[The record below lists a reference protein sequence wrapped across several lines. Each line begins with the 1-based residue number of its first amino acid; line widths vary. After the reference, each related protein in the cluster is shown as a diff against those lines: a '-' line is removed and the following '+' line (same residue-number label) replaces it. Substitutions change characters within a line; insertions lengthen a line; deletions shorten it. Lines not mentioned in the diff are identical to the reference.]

1 MKRERGNNLFFL
13 LCALGLALLFV
24 LPWLMKDQLGI
35 EHDTFFHLSRIE
47 GMARSLQAG
56 HFPPYIYPYKNN
68 GFGYAA
74 PLFYCDLFIVL
85 PALLYLCGL
94 PLSCCYQGFVFLVT
108 ACTAFTAEKLA
119 WRLGSNRKA
128 AVTAAAAYLFA
139 NYRITDAYVRSALG
153 ELTAMIFLPVL
164 LSGMYLLLEK
174 QDARGETLLTLSL
187 CGLVFS
193 HNLTFIMAA
202 VLLLV
207 FVTLYRKG
215 LPGTIWQAGF
225 RSALKAFL
233 LTAWFTLPMIEQ
245 LASQSFYLS
254 YYAGGSDLAGNALNL
269 SQYFVNR
276 TVFGYSG
283 LQYGPEMQM
292 TVNPGW
298 ELMLLPLFWL
308 HFRNQAEHRV
318 FVSRCLAA
326 GLICLLL
333 PLRYIPWDYL
343 VFLRVLQFPWRL
355 MTLASVLLM
364 VPLAGLLSALPQR
377 GRPFLQYGL
386 LAVILAEGCVHVLPV
401 LDRPFTISSATQY
414 TDITEGKLTDP
425 YYSATYMRVELAGGD
440 YIPIGSPD
448 FRGFVPVIR
457 DAAGYDAGI
466 AYTRTD
472 DTLTFT
478 ISDEAGTY
486 LLPVTWYKGYQ
497 VYKDNKPLVTQPG
510 LDRLVSFKAAGPGT
524 YTCRYSGTLVQKA
537 GLSLSLFS
545 AAVMILLYLR
555 RRPAL

>member
-153 ELTAMIFLPVL
+153 ELTAMIFLPML

-207 FVTLYRKG
+207 FVALYRKG

-448 FRGFVPVIR
+448 FRGFEPVIR

-466 AYTRTD
+466 TYTRAD

-510 LDRLVSFKAAGPGT
+510 LDRLVSFDAAGPGT

-537 GLSLSLFS
+537 GLALSLFS
-545 AAVMILLYLR
+545 AAVMILLNLC

>member
-164 LSGMYLLLEK
+164 LSAMYLLLEK

-298 ELMLLPLFWL
+298 ELMFLPLFWL

>member
-308 HFRNQAEHRV
+308 RFRNQAEHRV

-386 LAVILAEGCVHVLPV
+386 LAVILAEGCMHVLPV

-457 DAAGYDAGI
+457 DAQD
-466 AYTRTD
+466 
-472 DTLTFT
+472 
-478 ISDEAGTY
+478 
-486 LLPVTWYKGYQ
+486 P
-497 VYKDNKPLVTQPG
+497 
-510 LDRLVSFKAAGPGT
+510 
-524 YTCRYSGTLVQKA
+524 C
-537 GLSLSLFS
+537 S
-545 AAVMILLYLR
+545 APFAR
-555 RRPAL
+555 RG

>member
-1 MKRERGNNLFFL
+1 MKQERGNNLFFL
-13 LCALGLALLFV
+13 LCATGLALLFV

-56 HFPPYIYPYKNN
+56 HFPPYVYPYKNN

-74 PLFYCDLFIVL
+74 PLFYCDLFMVL

-108 ACTAFTAEKLA
+108 AGTAFTAEKLA
-119 WRLGSNRKA
+119 WRLGSERKT
-128 AVTAAAAYLFA
+128 AVIAAAAYLFA

-164 LSGMYLLLEK
+164 LSAMYLLLEK
-174 QDARGETLLTLSL
+174 QDAKGETLLTLAL

-207 FVTLYRKG
+207 FVALYRQG
-215 LPGTIWQAGF
+215 LPKEIWQAGF

-245 LASQSFYLS
+245 LASQPFYLS

-308 HFRNQAEHRV
+308 SFRNPADHHV
-318 FVSRCLAA
+318 FIRRCLTA
-326 GLICLLL
+326 GLVCLIL
-333 PLRYIPWDYL
+333 PVRYIPWDYL

-355 MTLASVLLM
+355 MTLAAVLLM
-364 VPLAGLLSALPQR
+364 VPLAVLLSALP
-377 GRPFLQYGL
+377 GRCRSFLQYGL
-386 LAVILAEGCVHVLPV
+386 LAVILAEGCMHVLPV
-401 LDRPFTISSATQY
+401 VDRPFTINSATAY

-448 FRGFVPVIR
+448 FRGFAPVIR
-457 DAAGYDAGI
+457 DAAGNDAGI
-466 AYTRTD
+466 SYARND
-472 DTLTFT
+472 DGLTFT
-478 ISDEAGTY
+478 IKDEAGTY
-486 LLPVTWYKGYQ
+486 YLPVTWYKGYQ
-497 VYKDNKPLVTQPG
+497 VYKDNEPLAAEPG
-510 LDRLVSFKAAGPGT
+510 LYRLVSFEAAGPGT
-524 YTCRYSGTLVQKA
+524 YTCRYSGTLLQKTSLA
-537 GLSLSLFS
+537 LSLIST
-545 AAVMILLYLR
+545 AVLILLKLR
-555 RRPAL
+555 RCAV

>member
-1 MKRERGNNLFFL
+1 MKQERGNNLFFL
-13 LCALGLALLFV
+13 LCATGLALLFV

-56 HFPPYIYPYKNN
+56 HFPPYVYPYKNN

-74 PLFYCDLFIVL
+74 PLFYCDLFMVL

-108 ACTAFTAEKLA
+108 AGTAFTAEKLA
-119 WRLGSNRKA
+119 WRLGSERKT
-128 AVTAAAAYLFA
+128 AVIAAAAYLFA

-164 LSGMYLLLEK
+164 LSAMYLLLEK
-174 QDARGETLLTLSL
+174 QDAKGETLLTLAL

-207 FVTLYRKG
+207 FVALYRQG
-215 LPGTIWQAGF
+215 LPKEIWQAGF

-245 LASQSFYLS
+245 LASQPFYLS

-308 HFRNQAEHRV
+308 SFRNPADHHV
-318 FVSRCLAA
+318 FIRRCLTA
-326 GLICLLL
+326 GLVCLIL
-333 PLRYIPWDYL
+333 PVRYIPWDYL

-355 MTLASVLLM
+355 MTLAAVLLM
-364 VPLAGLLSALPQR
+364 VPLAVLLSALP
-377 GRPFLQYGL
+377 GRCRSFLQYGL
-386 LAVILAEGCVHVLPV
+386 LAVILAEGCMHVLPV
-401 LDRPFTISSATQY
+401 VDRPFTINSATAY

-448 FRGFVPVIR
+448 FRGFAPVIR
-457 DAAGYDAGI
+457 DAAGNDAGI
-466 AYTRTD
+466 SYARND
-472 DTLTFT
+472 DGLTFT
-478 ISDEAGTY
+478 IKDEAGTY
-486 LLPVTWYKGYQ
+486 HLPVTWYKGYQ
-497 VYKDNKPLVTQPG
+497 VYKDNEPLAAEPG
-510 LDRLVSFKAAGPGT
+510 LYRLVSFE
-524 YTCRYSGTLVQKA
+524 
-537 GLSLSLFS
+537 
-545 AAVMILLYLR
+545 
-555 RRPAL
+555 

>member
-1 MKRERGNNLFFL
+1 MKQERGNNLFFL
-13 LCALGLALLFV
+13 LCATGLALLFV

-56 HFPPYIYPYKNN
+56 HFPPYVYPYKNN

-74 PLFYCDLFIVL
+74 PLFYCDLFMVL

-108 ACTAFTAEKLA
+108 AGTAFTAEKLA
-119 WRLGSNRKA
+119 WRLGSERKT
-128 AVTAAAAYLFA
+128 AVIAAAAYLFA

-164 LSGMYLLLEK
+164 LSAMYLLLEK
-174 QDARGETLLTLSL
+174 QDAKGETLLTLAL

-207 FVTLYRKG
+207 FVALYRQG
-215 LPGTIWQAGF
+215 LPKEIWQAGF
-225 RSALKAFL
+225 RSAVKAFL

-245 LASQSFYLS
+245 LASQPFYLS

-308 HFRNQAEHRV
+308 SFRNPADHHV
-318 FVSRCLAA
+318 FIRRCLTA
-326 GLICLLL
+326 GLVCLIL
-333 PLRYIPWDYL
+333 PVRYIPWDYL

-355 MTLASVLLM
+355 MTLAAVLLM
-364 VPLAGLLSALPQR
+364 VPLAVLLSALP
-377 GRPFLQYGL
+377 GRCRSFLQYGL
-386 LAVILAEGCVHVLPV
+386 LAVILAEGCMHVLPV
-401 LDRPFTISSATQY
+401 VDRPFTINSATAY

-448 FRGFVPVIR
+448 FRGFAPVIR
-457 DAAGYDAGI
+457 DAAGNDAGI
-466 AYTRTD
+466 SYARND
-472 DTLTFT
+472 DGLTFT
-478 ISDEAGTY
+478 IKDEAGTY
-486 LLPVTWYKGYQ
+486 YLPVTWYKGYQ
-497 VYKDNKPLVTQPG
+497 VYKDNEPLAAEPG
-510 LDRLVSFKAAGPGT
+510 LYRLVSFEAAGPGT
-524 YTCRYSGTLVQKA
+524 YTCRYSGTLLQKTSLA
-537 GLSLSLFS
+537 LSLIST
-545 AAVMILLYLR
+545 AVLILLKLR
-555 RRPAL
+555 RCAV

>member
-1 MKRERGNNLFFL
+1 MKQERGNNLFFL
-13 LCALGLALLFV
+13 LCATGLALLFM

-56 HFPPYIYPYKNN
+56 HFPPYVYPYKNN

-74 PLFYCDLFIVL
+74 PLFYCDLFMVL

-108 ACTAFTAEKLA
+108 AGTAFTAEKLA
-119 WRLGSNRKA
+119 WRLGSERKT
-128 AVTAAAAYLFA
+128 AVIAAAAYLFA

-164 LSGMYLLLEK
+164 LSAMYLLLEK
-174 QDARGETLLTLSL
+174 QDAKGETLLTLAL

-207 FVTLYRKG
+207 FVALYRQG
-215 LPGTIWQAGF
+215 LPKEIWQAGF
-225 RSALKAFL
+225 RSAVKAFL

-245 LASQSFYLS
+245 LASQPFYLS

-308 HFRNQAEHRV
+308 SFRNPADHHV
-318 FVSRCLAA
+318 FIRRCLTA
-326 GLICLLL
+326 GLVCLIL
-333 PLRYIPWDYL
+333 PVRYIPWDYL

-355 MTLASVLLM
+355 MTLAAVLLM
-364 VPLAGLLSALPQR
+364 VPLAVLLSALP
-377 GRPFLQYGL
+377 GRCRSFLQYGL
-386 LAVILAEGCVHVLPV
+386 LAVILAEGCMHVLPV
-401 LDRPFTISSATQY
+401 VDRPFTINSATAY

-448 FRGFVPVIR
+448 FRGFAPVIR
-457 DAAGYDAGI
+457 DAAGNDAGI
-466 AYTRTD
+466 SYARND
-472 DTLTFT
+472 DGLTFT
-478 ISDEAGTY
+478 IKDEAGTY
-486 LLPVTWYKGYQ
+486 YLPVTWYKGYQ
-497 VYKDNKPLVTQPG
+497 VYKDNEPLAAEPG
-510 LDRLVSFKAAGPGT
+510 LYRLVSFEAAGPGT
-524 YTCRYSGTLVQKA
+524 YTCRYSGTLLQKTSLA
-537 GLSLSLFS
+537 LSLIST
-545 AAVMILLYLR
+545 AVLILLKLR
-555 RRPAL
+555 RCAV